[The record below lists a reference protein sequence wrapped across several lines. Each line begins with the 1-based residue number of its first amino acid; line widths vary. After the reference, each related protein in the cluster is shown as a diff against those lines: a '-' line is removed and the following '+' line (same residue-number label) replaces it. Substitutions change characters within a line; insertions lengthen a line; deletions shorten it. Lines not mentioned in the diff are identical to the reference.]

1 MVCIEQTTKNIII
14 QININYKHFEEDY
27 EVFLGKLDTDDLRKE
42 ANIPETDHL
51 KKNGN
56 YKRGIYYLV
65 DNNLKYSRIKIQKLQ
80 WTTIEEGK
88 EVKRYLSV
96 FPSFIIKYNKV
107 SLDLIEHISKNT
119 RKGEDIFTVIDD
131 LECVLPSEDLLHKA
145 CQRVNDTCNNYNYA
159 SILNT
164 RYTEVFEVTINFPEL
179 IVDINNYRYGANY
192 ELYRTGEV
200 FFGKDEQCRVLTRLN
215 RLFKFLR

>member
-96 FPSFIIKYNKV
+96 FPSFIIKYNRAICEANK
-107 SLDLIEHISKNT
+107 SFYD
-119 RKGEDIFTVIDD
+119 RK
-131 LECVLPSEDLLHKA
+131 
-145 CQRVNDTCNNYNYA
+145 
-159 SILNT
+159 
-164 RYTEVFEVTINFPEL
+164 
-179 IVDINNYRYGANY
+179 Y
-192 ELYRTGEV
+192 EG
-200 FFGKDEQCRVLTRLN
+200 
-215 RLFKFLR
+215 